1 MNENQT
7 QFGQQ
12 QDILKS
18 LTSVY
23 EPILQAGPSQKGFS
37 AAESTAMN
45 TQAMDGSANAYQ
57 HADQALNNQYAAEG
71 GGSEYIPSGAQT
83 QMNEGVAT
91 AAAGELAGAQNQIT
105 QENYAQGN
113 QNFNNAASVLSGSSQ
128 QLGTTGATAGAA
140 TGAAGSAFTA
150 ATGVNNANN
159 SLLNGAMGILGSAA
173 GGIGGALTA
182 GVMGGKK

>member
-23 EPILQAGPSQKGFS
+23 EPILQAGPSQQGFS

-45 TQAMDGSANAYQ
+45 TQAMDGSADAYQ

-113 QNFNNAASVLSGSSQ
+113 QNFNNAASVLAGASG
-128 QLGTTGATAGAA
+128 QLGSTGATASAVTNQSSTAMSGAN
-140 TGAAGSAFTA
+140 S
-150 ATGVNNANN
+150 VNQANN

-182 GVMGGKK
+182 GAMKP